1 MTILWEIVFISL
13 CVADSDAMY
22 RNRAKAA
29 HHLQSQAAAA
39 AAVGPPVGAAP
50 GGWQQPSQLQQQQQQ
65 LEQQQ
70 QVPFF
75 NPASYQNGSAAQLT
89 ANHQNYYGAGNSS
102 CSLNFYFVPS
112 KETVRGFP

>member
-1 MTILWEIVFISL
+1 
-13 CVADSDAMY
+13 MY

-50 GGWQQPSQLQQQQQQ
+50 GGWQQPGQQQQQLGQQQQHQ

-89 ANHQNYYGAGNSS
+89 ANHQNYYGAGTSN
-102 CSLNFYFVPS
+102 CSFNFYYVPS
-112 KETVRGFP
+112 KETVKGKSEAIRIP